1 MFREEKLKNG
11 LTVVAEVLPEA
22 RSVALGYF
30 VKTGARDE
38 GPEESG
44 VSHFLEHMVF
54 KGPEDLDA
62 LTVNLLFDRMGAQ
75 YNAFTSE
82 EATVYYGAVL
92 PEFALDLLRLFTR
105 LMRPALRP
113 VDFELERKVILEEI
127 ARYEDRPGA
136 MAFEWARQAFFQG
149 HPLGNSVLGSRESI
163 TALTRDQMA
172 DYHRK
177 RYVPKNML
185 LALSGPLDLPRVLEE
200 VEALT
205 EDWVGE
211 AVRAYPPLTLR
222 VGAEKRPYAKARQLY
237 LVGLYP
243 GVAFQDERRYAA
255 GVLAHL
261 LGEEAGRLYWALVDR
276 GLAETASFGHEEADG
291 AGFFYAYVQADPKYE
306 ALVREAL
313 SEEFSRISLEGVTED
328 EVKRARTALATGVVF
343 AGETPMQRLFH
354 LGLHHLYTG
363 RYAPLDEEKARILS
377 VTREEVMALLEEA
390 PFQKGFALMVVP
402 DGA

>member
-1 MFREEKLKNG
+1 MVHEVKLKNG

-22 RSVALGYF
+22 KSVALGYF
-30 VKTGARDE
+30 VRTGARDE
-38 GPEESG
+38 RPEESG

-92 PEFALDLLRLFTR
+92 PEFGLELLRLFTR
-105 LMRPALRP
+105 LLRPALRLE
-113 VDFELERKVILEEI
+113 DFQLEKQVILEEI

-136 MAFEWARQAFFQG
+136 MAFEWARRAFFQD
-149 HPLGNSVLGSRESI
+149 HPLGNSVLGSRDSI

-172 DYHRK
+172 DYHQR
-177 RYVPKNML
+177 RYVPQNLL
-185 LALSGPLDLPRVLEE
+185 LALSGRLDLPRVLEE

-205 EDWVGE
+205 EGWTGGAD
-211 AVRAYPPLTLR
+211 RAYPPLLPR
-222 VGAEKRPYAKARQLY
+222 VGKERRPYAKARQLY
-237 LVGLYP
+237 LVGLWP

-255 GVLAHL
+255 GVLTHL
-261 LGEEAGRLYWALVDR
+261 MGEEAGRLYWALVDR
-276 GLAETASFGHEEADG
+276 GLAETASFGHEEADR
-291 AGFFYAYVQADPKYE
+291 AGFFYAYVQADPAHE
-306 ALVREAL
+306 ALVEEAL
-313 SEEFSRISLEGVTED
+313 SEELSRLSRQGVTED
-328 EVKRARTALATGVVF
+328 EVARARTALATGVVF

-354 LGLHHLYTG
+354 LGLHYLYTG
-363 RYAPLDEEKARILS
+363 RYEPLDQAKARILS

-390 PFQKGFALMVVP
+390 PFQKGFTLSVVP
-402 DGA
+402 DGV